1 MTDDGSGF
9 EEVVELLKDTYENR
23 MPYNVFLG
31 LEVVKIGREG
41 VTVKVKM
48 KEGLIGNFV
57 RGMLHGGVISSL
69 IDIVGGI
76 MGAVEVIKKMEG
88 KSKEDIFQ
96 RVEKVSTVDLRVDYL
111 RPGLGEYFLCEGTA
125 VRVGGKVATIGME
138 LSNDGGETIAVGRG
152 TYLVG

>member
-1 MTDDGSGF
+1 MSDDRSGF
-9 EEVVELLKDTYENR
+9 EEAVELLKDTYENR

-31 LEVVKIGREG
+31 LEVVAIGREG

-69 IDIVGGI
+69 VDIVGGI
-76 MGAVEVIKKMEG
+76 TSAVEVIKKMEG
-88 KSKEDIFQ
+88 MPKKEIF
-96 RVEKVSTVDLRVDYL
+96 RRIEKVSTVDLRVDYL
-111 RPGLGEYFLCEGTA
+111 RPGLGAYFLCAGTT
-125 VRVGGKVATIGME
+125 VRMGGKVATIEME
-138 LSNDGGETIAVGRG
+138 LTNDGGETIAVGRG